1 MNTEELF
8 IDGNKLPKAL
18 SKHEIYKLLELIQN
32 GDSNARE
39 KLVEH
44 NIRLVLYEVTGKFKN
59 VNYDKKDLV
68 SIGIIGLMKAINT
81 FDTTKK
87 VEFATYAVR
96 CIDNEILMFI
106 RKIKK
111 HQNVESLDNSV
122 YQGSDGSDIKL
133 EDMLSDD
140 TNVEEDYTDNETYQ
154 IIRMIVDKLPERE
167 QLIIKLHFGFV
178 DDKTY
183 TQKEIADKLQISQSY
198 VSRLVAKIVKKVGI
212 LLNEK
217 GVVELRDTKKS
228 KELEIK
234 EGSIEMPKGLQ
245 TIYDYFNDYSREQ
258 VDVMLEKL
266 NEDEKKLIMMRYGT
280 DLDNPITSEY
290 WNKEHVNK
298 FYGSLI
304 PKMKRLLSNP
314 NGERK
319 PRQQR
324 IEAKIVSNEEK
335 IATTSKEEIKTHSDD
350 NIKIIELLRDE
361 TFFDLMKT
369 YEVKEAIIIA
379 LKLGYVDGKS
389 FSTES
394 VAQFFGMDINEV
406 IEITRKALMTYKMK
420 LNQMMDETINLM
432 LNSEF
437 DDEQRGI

>member
-8 IDGNKLPKAL
+8 IDGYKLPKAL
-18 SKHEIYKLLELIQN
+18 SKQEMYELLELMKN
-32 GDSNARE
+32 GDINARE

-59 VNYDKKDLV
+59 VFYDKKDLV

-96 CIDNEILMFI
+96 CIDNEILMFL

-122 YQGSDGSDIKL
+122 YQGSDGRDIKL

-140 TNVEEDYTDNETYQ
+140 TNIEEDYTDNETYQ

-167 QLIIKLHFGFV
+167 QLIIKLHFGFI

-198 VSRLVAKIVKKVGI
+198 VSRLVTKIVNKIGV
-212 LLNEK
+212 LLKEK

-228 KELEIK
+228 KDLEIK

-245 TIYDYFNDYSREQ
+245 TIYDYFNGYSREQ
-258 VDVMLEKL
+258 VDVMLTKL
-266 NEDEKKLIMMRYGT
+266 NEDEKILIMMRYGA
-280 DLDNPITSEY
+280 DLDNPTTSES

-304 PKMKRLLSNP
+304 PKMKRLLANP

-319 PRQQR
+319 PRQKR
-324 IEAKIVSNEEK
+324 IETKIVNNEE
-335 IATTSKEEIKTHSDD
+335 IVAATPKKELKTHSDE

-361 TFFDLMKT
+361 TFFDLLKT

-379 LKLGYVDGKS
+379 LKLGYVNGKS

-394 VAQFFGMDINEV
+394 IAQFFDMDINEV

-432 LNSEF
+432 LNSEC
-437 DDEQRGI
+437 DDEQRGR